1 MKPSAS
7 THEASAERLPT
18 EPPVKIEHLQL
29 PVPPKNH
36 IYLAIPE
43 DIPVRTITGEGIQ
56 GLCRIDSGNLVDE
69 FQSALRDV
77 ITAVQTLGR
86 KGSLKLKLDFA
97 PGGHN
102 RVAIAFDVVA
112 SPPREKRHPAQI
124 FCTPLG
130 QLVSRDPDQFE
141 MDLRTAPKPDQAPLR
156 SVQPPEKEPLRTA
169 V

>member
-1 MKPSAS
+1 MKPNAS
-7 THEASAERLPT
+7 THEAATERLPSDQ
-18 EPPVKIEHLQL
+18 PVKIEHMTL

-36 IYLAIPE
+36 VYIPIPE
-43 DIPVRTITGEGIQ
+43 DIPIRTITGTGIQ

-69 FQSALRDV
+69 FECALKDV

-86 KGSLKLKLDFA
+86 KGKLKLALEIA

-102 RVAIAFDVVA
+102 RVAIAFDVTS
-112 SPPREKRHPAQI
+112 SPPREKRHPTAI

-141 MDLRTAPKPDQAPLR
+141 MDLRQTAPPDAAPLR
-156 SVQPPEKEPLRTA
+156 TVAPPETAPLRTVA
-169 V
+169 